1 MGKTSGAHEVDGVG
15 LLGLVVHVVG
25 DRHRAVLA
33 HLGPKRTSSVPEAK
47 ETVLGQYRT
56 AKWVRVDGNAE
67 DIQAGKD
74 VRRQMQGQYRTL
86 ERVCIGST
94 RHRKGCA
101 WADTRSVQDTGK
113 GVRRQLRGAHLAVDA
128 KPQRDRLPLKQF
140 TPPQKKRR
148 QQKSTGP

>member
-1 MGKTSGAHEVDGVG
+1 MRTWARNAPAQYRKPRKRCASVVLGIGQGV
-15 LLGLVVHVVG
+15 
-25 DRHRAVLA
+25 HRQ
-33 HLGPKRTSSVPEAK
+33 
-47 ETVLGQYRT
+47 VLGQYRT